1 MARKFVASYNDLHLK
16 LGNQGFGS
24 VSCLVSLFFR
34 IRILYSSKFRSDPVF
49 LDLLKII
56 AVIITV
62 ANPYYLGQIRIRIQ
76 AITMQIWI
84 CRSSQNDTYGSGSC
98 ANNGF
103 GSGKRI
109 FFKFTNK
116 NYHNSIHT
124 LQNI

>member
-56 AVIITV
+56 AV
-62 ANPYYLGQIRIRIQ
+62 ANPYYLGRVRIRIHPGSNDVDLD
-76 AITMQIWI
+76 MQI
-84 CRSSQNDTYGSGSC
+84 
-98 ANNGF
+98 
-103 GSGKRI
+103 KP
-109 FFKFTNK
+109 K
-116 NYHNSIHT
+116 
-124 LQNI
+124 

>member
-56 AVIITV
+56 AVV
-62 ANPYYLGQIRIRIQ
+62 IRIIWDVFASGSIQ
-76 AITMQIWI
+76 AVTMWIWI
-84 CRSSQNDTYGSGSC
+84 CRSSQNDTDQQCCGAGAARSRP
-98 ANNGF
+98 F
-103 GSGKRI
+103 WPEPEP
-109 FFKFTNK
+109 
-116 NYHNSIHT
+116 
-124 LQNI
+124 